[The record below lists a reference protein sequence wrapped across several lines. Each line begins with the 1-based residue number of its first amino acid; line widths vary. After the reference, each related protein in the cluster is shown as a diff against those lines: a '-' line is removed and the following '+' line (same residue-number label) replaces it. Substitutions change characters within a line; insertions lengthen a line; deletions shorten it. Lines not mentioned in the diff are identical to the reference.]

1 MKPIQTLITAER
13 QARAEANA
21 LRYAYLSEKNISK
34 ATRLLTQRDNQM
46 QKVHRLVANICIAG
60 YGHCP
65 ASYRPK
71 KAQTHQ
77 QKEVQTHQQ
86 KEVQTQSH
94 LFLTTPAYA

>member
-34 ATRLLTQRDNQM
+34 ATRLLTQRDQQM

-60 YGHCP
+60 YGYCP
-65 ASYRPK
+65 ASY
-71 KAQTHQ
+71 QSYQ
-77 QKEVQTHQQ
+77 SSEVRTR
-86 KEVQTQSH
+86 SY
-94 LFLTTPAYA
+94 LFPNSYAYA